1 MDEGGNRKVDALHLY
16 AAELKAQ
23 YATGHAAE
31 HAYRPALKALM
42 EQLGRV
48 AAVNDP
54 KRSEHGAPDFVFLQR
69 GTETAIQG
77 WAETKDL
84 TANLDKVEKSEQL
97 QRYAGYPN
105 LFLTNYV
112 EFRFYSNGARYDEVE
127 IADLRNGALE
137 LHPERYE
144 VLADALRD
152 FLAKPPEPITNGK
165 RLAEVMGAKA
175 RRIRHNVERFLS
187 LDSDRNE
194 ELLRIFDLI
203 KTLLVHD
210 MDEVKFADMYAQ
222 TLVYGLFAAR
232 YNDATSDSFSRAEAR
247 DLVPPSNPFLR
258 EFFDH
263 IAGPR
268 FDRRLGF
275 IVDELCEVFRISD
288 VRSIVHRHL
297 DSAESGGAD
306 DRDPIIH
313 FYEDFLSAYDPE
325 QRKEMGAYYT
335 PLPIVRFMVRSVDE
349 ILVKEFGLKNG
360 LADTSKVTR
369 KVLKQE
375 KRVKVSFHQVQILDP
390 AVGTATFLNEIVR
403 FIRDRMEG
411 QEGRW
416 PAYARDDLIPRLH
429 GFELMMAPYTI
440 AHLKLGLTLQES
452 GVSEFGRRLGI
463 YLTNTLEEGLDVP
476 QNLLQIGL
484 TEAVAQ
490 EALQAGEIKLE
501 RPVMIVMGNPPYRAE
516 SSNNTDFAKDLVQR
530 YKFEPGGTRKLQERN
545 PKWLNDDYVKF
556 IAFAETMV
564 KRNGTGIVA
573 MITNHGYLTNPT
585 FRGMRWRLLQTFDSI
600 HVLDLHGSS
609 KRKEVA
615 PDGAPDK
622 NVFDIQ
628 QGVAILIAVMTGKK
642 EKRNL
647 AEVFHADL
655 WGSRAE
661 KFAALSRAPEWK
673 RIELRKPSYN
683 FAAQGD
689 DALWEKYEAGV
700 GIKEL
705 FTLSNV
711 GVVTSADKVV
721 IGHTPAEIGR
731 QIKNTQASDGKG
743 QIVKRLKDHEVDL
756 SCVVPLAYRPFDER
770 MIYYDPRVLER
781 AREKVMNHFI
791 AGANVGL
798 VSARGTKNP
807 QPDHFFITDRVTEA
821 KFGESSTQSY
831 VFPLYSYD
839 DDGVRSSNL
848 NPRQLSRLTANL
860 SEEVSPLSVLDYV
873 YGVLFT
879 PAYRE
884 KYKGFLRS
892 DFPRVPV
899 PAGDDEF
906 QAFSRRGKR
915 LRELH
920 LPPSDGGTDLITTYP
935 VAGSDEVTRV
945 QNRDAKVWINDQQ
958 YFGGVSEAVW
968 EFSVGGYQPA
978 QKWLKDRVGQTLR
991 NADIER
997 YQAMIASLGETIEI
1011 MREEPAARSW

>member
-1 MDEGGNRKVDALHLY
+1 MDEDGNRASEALQLY

-23 YATGHAAE
+23 HATGHAAE
-31 HAYRPALKALM
+31 HAYRPALKSLM
-42 EQLGRV
+42 EQLGQI

-54 KRSEHGAPDFVFLQR
+54 KRSEHGAPDFVFLQH

-84 TANLDKVEKSEQL
+84 TTDLDKVEKSEQL

-112 EFRFYSNGARYDEVE
+112 EFRFYSHGARYDEIE
-127 IADLRNGALE
+127 IADLRDDTLE

-144 VLADALRD
+144 MLADALRD

-187 LDSDRNE
+187 VDSDRNE
-194 ELLRIFDLI
+194 ELLRIFALI

-210 MDEVKFADMYAQ
+210 MDEARFADMYAQ

-232 YNDATSDSFSRAEAR
+232 YNDPTADSFSRAEAR
-247 DLVPPSNPFLR
+247 DLVPLSNPFLR

-263 IAGPR
+263 IAGSR
-268 FDRRLGF
+268 FDPRLGF

-297 DSAESGGAD
+297 DSAEGGDED

-349 ILVKEFGLKNG
+349 ILTNEFGLKNG
-360 LADTSKVTR
+360 LADTSKITK

-375 KRVKVSFHQVQILDP
+375 KKVGVSFHRVQILDP

-411 QEGRW
+411 QQGRW
-416 PAYARDDLIPRLH
+416 PAYAREDLIPRLH

-452 GVSEFGRRLGI
+452 GVTDFGRRLGI

-484 TEAVAQ
+484 TEVVAQ

-501 RPVMIVMGNPPYRAE
+501 RPVMVVMGNPPYRAE
-516 SSNNTDFAKDLVQR
+516 SSNNTDFAMDLVQR
-530 YKFEPGGTRKLQERN
+530 YKYEPGGTRKLQERN

-564 KRNGTGIVA
+564 KRNGMGIVA

-615 PDGAPDK
+615 PDGSPDK

-642 EKRNL
+642 ATKVL
-647 AEVFHADL
+647 ADVFHADL

-661 KFAALSRAPEWK
+661 KFAALSQTPEWK
-673 RIELRKPSYN
+673 QISLRKPSYN
-683 FAAQGD
+683 FTAQGD
-689 DALWEKYEAGV
+689 AQWEEYAAGI
-700 GIKEL
+700 GIKDL
-705 FTLSNV
+705 FTISNV
-711 GVVTSADKVV
+711 GVVTSADKVL
-721 IGHTPAEIGR
+721 IGHTPEEIVR
-731 QIKNTQASDGKG
+731 QIEDTQRRDGKER
-743 QIVKRLKDHEVDL
+743 IIERLKDHEVDL
-756 SCVVPLAYRPFDER
+756 SCVVPLAYRPFDGR
-770 MIYYDPRVLER
+770 MIYYDRQVLER
-781 AREKVMNHFI
+781 AREKVMRHFV
-791 AGANVGL
+791 ADANVGL

-807 QPDHFFITDRVTEA
+807 HPDHFFITDRVMEA

-831 VFPLYSYD
+831 VFPLYVYD
-839 DDGVRSSNL
+839 EAGARSNNL
-848 NPRQLSRLTANL
+848 DPRQLSRLTANL
-860 SEEVSPLSVLDYV
+860 SEDVSPLSVLDYV

-884 KYKGFLRS
+884 KYREFLRS

-899 PAGDDEF
+899 PTGDDEF
-906 QAFSRRGKR
+906 RVLSGRGKK

-920 LPPSDGGTDLITTYP
+920 LLPGEIHPKFITTYP

-945 QNRDAKVWINDQQ
+945 QHRDEKVWINDLQF
-958 YFGGVSEAVW
+958 FGGVSQAVW

-978 QKWLKDRVGQTLR
+978 HKWLKDRVGKVLL
-991 NADIER
+991 NADIEH
-997 YQAMIASLGETIEI
+997 YQAMIASLSETIEI
-1011 MREEPAARSW
+1011 MQEVPVARDR